1 MTTNFDELIPK
12 DIILFSIKDISDLGL
27 IKSDYCKKLIYS
39 HQIEVVKLGAK
50 NFISR
55 VELIRYLN
63 SRIIEANNVKLIA

>member
-55 VELIRYLN
+55 TALLTYLN
-63 SRIIEANNVKLIA
+63 SRVIEADNPKLIA

>member
-12 DIILFSIKDISDLGL
+12 DIILFSIKDINNLGL

-63 SRIIEANNVKLIA
+63 SRIIEAENGRLIA